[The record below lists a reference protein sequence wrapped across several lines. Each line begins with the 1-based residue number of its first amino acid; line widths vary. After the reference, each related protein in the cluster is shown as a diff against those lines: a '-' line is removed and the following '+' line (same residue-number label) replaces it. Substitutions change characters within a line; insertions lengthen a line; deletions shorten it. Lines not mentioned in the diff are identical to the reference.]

1 VAESRAPI
9 PPIGLADHAR
19 SCETVIIYRAQ
30 HPDLPPR
37 DPEDQR
43 ADDRWA
49 FLHPI
54 TSIIG
59 GCLAGGLLIPR

>member
-1 VAESRAPI
+1 
-9 PPIGLADHAR
+9 
-19 SCETVIIYRAQ
+19 VIIYRAQ